1 MDDTIGDLIA
11 ARAWLINLHAS
22 AEGARNPKLL
32 RHARTL
38 LGAADTMIA
47 ALTPPPPARV
57 RNSLRQPAPQT
68 VPGDFRPTLYAPE
81 YARTQPMEA
90 HQ

>member
-11 ARAWLINLHAS
+11 ARAWLIKLHAS
-22 AEGARNPKLL
+22 AEGARNPKML

-38 LGAADTMIA
+38 LAAADAMIA
-47 ALTPPPPARV
+47 ALTPPPRRV
-57 RNSLRQPAPQT
+57 RQSAT
-68 VPGDFRPTLYAPE
+68 VPGDFRPTLYAPMD
-81 YARTQPMEA
+81 TVMEA